1 MEYIQRM
8 NALNTALDA
17 DWAKAKGNTDEEK
30 EKNIKNR
37 LAKEYKKSN
46 NIEQTFLNLFGNY
59 GISLYKATDTNLSN
73 WKELEL
79 DTNDDEIVNEIQC

>member
-1 MEYIQRM
+1 M
-8 NALNTALDA
+8 
-17 DWAKAKGNTDEEK
+17 
-30 EKNIKNR
+30 
-37 LAKEYKKSN
+37 YKKSN